1 MATKKKVEQVVPEE
15 KKVSLADAAKTV
27 KRVSGGPF
35 APRRDGDPF
44 VPSTRLEAFLYM
56 IATGEP
62 IDGIEPV
69 TREERYLGAIAFG
82 AMGLCPDA
90 VTREEFLL
98 SGIAYR
104 MSELLAE

>member
-44 VPSTRLEAFLYM
+44 VPATRLEACLYM
-56 IATGEP
+56 IATGDYIAGFDP
-62 IDGIEPV
+62 I
-69 TREERYLGAIAFG
+69 TREEWYLCGIAFG
-82 AMGLCPDA
+82 DIDIVPDPA
-90 VTREEFLL
+90 TREEMLL
-98 SGIAYR
+98 AGIAFR